1 MMISIEQAVLD
12 GMKTAMKCK
21 DTHALAALRALKTA
35 IQNARIAKGSVSS
48 SLDETEL
55 VALVRKLIKQGEDS
69 IAMYD
74 KAGRAEL
81 VEKEQ
86 KEIAVLA
93 ALLPADMSE
102 QELARVLEEVIVALG
117 ASSKKDM
124 RRVMKEMQAR
134 TAGRVAG
141 KMLSQLVSARLS

>member
-1 MMISIEQAVLD
+1 MISIEQAVLD
-12 GMKTAMKCK
+12 GMKTAMKAK
-21 DTHALAALRALKTA
+21 DTFALAALRALKTA

-48 SLDETEL
+48 ELDETEL

-69 IAMYD
+69 IAMYE
-74 KAGRAEL
+74 KAERSEL
-81 VEKEQ
+81 VEKEK

-93 ALLPADMSE
+93 ALLPADMTS
-102 QELARVLEEVIVALG
+102 EEVAALLETVITELG

-124 RRVMKEMQAR
+124 GRVMKEMQAR

-141 KMLSQLVSARLS
+141 KTLSQMVGARLN

>member
-1 MMISIEQAVLD
+1 MISIEQAVLD
-12 GMKTAMKCK
+12 GMKTAMKAK
-21 DTHALAALRALKTA
+21 DTFALAALRALKTA

-48 SLDETEL
+48 ELDETEL

-69 IAMYD
+69 IAMYE
-74 KAGRAEL
+74 KAERSEL
-81 VEKEQ
+81 VEKEK

-93 ALLPADMSE
+93 ALLPADMTS
-102 QELARVLEEVIVALG
+102 EEVAALLEAVITELG

-124 RRVMKEMQAR
+124 GRVMKEMQAR

-141 KMLSQLVSARLS
+141 KTLSQMVGARLN

>member
-1 MMISIEQAVLD
+1 MISIEQAVLD
-12 GMKTAMKCK
+12 GMKAAMKSK
-21 DTHALAALRALKTA
+21 DTHALTALRALKTA

-48 SLDETEL
+48 TLDETEL

-69 IAMYD
+69 IAMYE

-93 ALLPADMSE
+93 ALLPADLSE
-102 QELARVLEEVIVALG
+102 QEVATMLEEVIAELG

-124 RRVMKEMQAR
+124 GRVMKEMQAR

-141 KMLSQLVSARLS
+141 KMLSQLVSSRLS